1 MIGDPV
7 SRFPAPSTYALAP
20 LTTLV
25 GYPGGAIVLIRSGRN
40 VAHAFIEMR
49 ISRSYQRIEPHPPVL
64 TIEAGRANVLD
75 YLGDAPPTNRYTFSS
90 LTTRPI
96 LRSDRMGPI
105 NEA

>member
-7 SRFPAPSTYALAP
+7 SGLTTPPTYALAP
-20 LTTLV
+20 IATLV
-25 GYPGGAIVLIRSGRN
+25 GYPGGATVLIRSDRN
-40 VAHAFIEMR
+40 VAQAFIEMR

-64 TIEAGRANVLD
+64 TIEQVEQMPFD
-75 YLGDAPPTNRYTFSS
+75 YLGDAPPANRYTFSS